1 MTARQGDLGHVWCG
15 NSPVSV
21 AVWNPVEMVCRSF
34 SSALASPYTLEAL
47 LPAEADLYAS
57 IVESETPY
65 LWSRFFHKQFTK
77 YKNKF

>member
-1 MTARQGDLGHVWCG
+1 
-15 NSPVSV
+15 
-21 AVWNPVEMVCRSF
+21 MVCRSF

-65 LWSRFFHKQFTK
+65 LWSRFFHNQFPK
-77 YKNKF
+77 YIHKL